1 MAAALKQAEEEG
13 TVSPQ
18 EVHQL
23 MAQARGSG
31 SLRPGDGTR
40 TGDALASAGNALT
53 RLSLA
58 WGKVFGAAEQVNRR
72 MTYIAAF
79 RIAKA
84 QKMANPAAFAKK
96 AVIETQFTYSKANKM
111 KWGRGAVGAT
121 VMTFKT
127 YSVAYLELLGR
138 MWSQGG
144 PEGKKAVLLA
154 LGMLMLMG
162 GAGGLPFAEDA
173 EDLVDG
179 LAQLAGYNFNS
190 KKAKQEL
197 LEGVFGQAGAGFV
210 ERGITGLPGMP
221 LDVSGRLGMGNLLP
235 GTGIFKEKTDYT
247 RDVLEVVGPVGDLA
261 KRAASGA
268 RSILAGD
275 VGAGLL
281 QIAPA
286 AVRNAAKGA
295 DMAATGMYRDDKGY
309 KVLDT
314 SPAEAAMKAIGFQ
327 PASVAKVQE
336 ANFINQQAKNFYNM
350 KAQEIRAK
358 WARGIFEKDQGIVAE
373 ARTDLEEWNRKNPEQ
388 RIVVSMP
395 AVLKRVREMSKT
407 KDQRIADT
415 APRAMRQQMREEA
428 EKARATL

>member
-1 MAAALKQAEEEG
+1 ASAFVNMSQPAAVTFPWLSQFGGAKQAAAELGRAAKNLANRGHRYEADLAAALKQAEEEG

-40 TGDALASAGNALT
+40 AGDARAAASNALT

-72 MTYIAAF
+72 MTFIAAY
-79 RIAKA
+79 RVAKA
-84 QKMANPAAFAKK
+84 QGMANPAAFAKK

-121 VMTFKT
+121 AMTFKT
-127 YSVAYLELLGR
+127 YSIAYLELLGR
-138 MWSQGG
+138 MWTQGG

-197 LEGVFGQAGAGFV
+197 LENLFGEAGAGFV

-235 GTGIFKEKTDYT
+235 ATGLFKEKTDYT

-261 KRAASGA
+261 KRVASGT
-268 RSILAGD
+268 RSILEGD

-281 QIAPA
+281 QMAPA
-286 AVRNAAKGA
+286 AVRNAAKG
-295 DMAATGMYRDDKGY
+295 
-309 KVLDT
+309 
-314 SPAEAAMKAIGFQ
+314 
-327 PASVAKVQE
+327 
-336 ANFINQQAKNFYNM
+336 
-350 KAQEIRAK
+350 
-358 WARGIFEKDQGIVAE
+358 
-373 ARTDLEEWNRKNPEQ
+373 
-388 RIVVSMP
+388 
-395 AVLKRVREMSKT
+395 
-407 KDQRIADT
+407 
-415 APRAMRQQMREEA
+415 
-428 EKARATL
+428 